1 MTNSYPTPFQQ
12 GRLDSLC
19 GIYSIVN
26 TIHALYGPLTRPGAT
41 DLLIDILEHLE
52 EQSITTLERLAEGTN
67 MADLSKSLQLASTTY
82 PIRWAR
88 PFHQKK
94 GVTLDDYWLY
104 LHSFFADKRGI
115 VIINVAKGE
124 IYDHW
129 TTAYRVSPKSLSLL
143 DSYGMQRISKRHC
156 TIHEHDSN
164 PRIWLNPRAS
174 YFIWKDLTQKGNK
187 R

>member
-1 MTNSYPTPFQQ
+1 MTDSYPTPFQQ

-41 DLLIDILEHLE
+41 GLFIDILEHLE
-52 EQSITTLERLAEGTN
+52 DQSITTLERLAESTN
-67 MADLSKSLQLASTTY
+67 MADLSKSLQLTSTTY

-115 VIINVAKGE
+115 VIINAVRGE
-124 IYDHW
+124 VYDHW
-129 TTAYRVSPKSLSLL
+129 TTAYRVSLLMLLVMVEAHLFREAWWRETGEWLGPEKS
-143 DSYGMQRISKRHC
+143 
-156 TIHEHDSN
+156 HDEIEAIGS
-164 PRIWLNPRAS
+164 
-174 YFIWKDLTQKGNK
+174 
-187 R
+187 